1 MLTEVLQLTKGD
13 MILVSFTA
21 VLTVVIVLTHAVSLL
36 FHCIEQFMT
45 SNTNDYFYK
54 DNFSNTLTIE
64 KL

>member
-1 MLTEVLQLTKGD
+1 MLTEVLQVKKGD
-13 MILVSFTA
+13 KIYVSFTA
-21 VLTVVIVLTHAVSLL
+21 VLAVDIVLTHAVSLL

-54 DNFSNTLTIE
+54 DNLSNTLSLE